1 MNGGRDRWADRLN
14 DTGTDTQMELE
25 TDRWADKQNDRET
38 DISIQNRQLFEKK
51 LKM

>member
-1 MNGGRDRWADRLN
+1 MNGGRDRWTDRLN
-14 DTGTDTQMELE
+14 DRETDTQMELE

-51 LKM
+51 LKR